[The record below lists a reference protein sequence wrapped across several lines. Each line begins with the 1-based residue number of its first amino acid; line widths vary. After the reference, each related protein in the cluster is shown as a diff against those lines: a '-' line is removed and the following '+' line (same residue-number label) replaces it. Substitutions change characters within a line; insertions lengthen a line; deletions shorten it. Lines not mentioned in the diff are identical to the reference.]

1 MSPECRAEVPVKVR
15 RAPKAFQDSR
25 QNSTLPLAMAMMTTI
40 GEPR

>member
-1 MSPECRAEVPVKVR
+1 MPFQVKLFICQ
-15 RAPKAFQDSR
+15 AFQDSR